1 MKAIYFILCIAP
13 LSIII
18 SCKSMAHHHQG
29 SDQSLLPSAP
39 LVGGSCPTI
48 LSRADWGARPPTE
61 QSNHLPDLLPMV
73 FVHHSAMDECE
84 NSSSLM
90 VSVQGPL
97 SVTSFLLT
105 SPFPFL

>member
-1 MKAIYFILCIAP
+1 MKLAIYILCFAP
-13 LSIII
+13 LSII

-39 LVGGSCPTI
+39 MVGGSCPTI

-73 FVHHSAMDECE
+73 FVHHSAMGECE
-84 NSSSLM
+84 NRDSSRQSGTYRTTTWM
-90 VSVQGPL
+90 R
-97 SVTSFLLT
+97 TSGGILDTAF
-105 SPFPFL
+105 